1 MADGILIQHATA
13 RSCMHLVVLLSR
25 PYATGP
31 IDCPTCHTWHPCK
44 TVHLWLNDTG
54 HCLVSEGVLEELRMA
69 GMPDLT
75 VVGHSDTP
83 PTLRLYI
90 DRTKQDFEHRKQQVF
105 TSQLEVL

>member
-1 MADGILIQHATA
+1 M
-13 RSCMHLVVLLSR
+13 
-25 PYATGP
+25 
-31 IDCPTCHTWHPCK
+31 
-44 TVHLWLNDTG
+44 
-54 HCLVSEGVLEELRMA
+54 SEGVLKLLRMA